1 MASGHMPEEI
11 EQLNPVELQEFID
24 RADEGPV
31 VMLNLLDFKPDG
43 GAERYG
49 EYAQA
54 VEPMLA
60 GVGGRLLFAGLGC
73 PALIGPTKWDLVA
86 VVEYPTRQ
94 AFLDMIAMAEYQAIA
109 HLRSESLERS
119 ELHPLDPVPDAE
131 RPLA

>member
-1 MASGHMPEEI
+1 MPEEL
-11 EQLNPVELQEFID
+11 EQLNPVELQEFAD

-31 VMLNLLDFKPDG
+31 LMLNLLDFKPDG

-49 EYAQA
+49 QYAEA
-54 VEPMLA
+54 VEPLLA
-60 GVGGRLLFAGLGC
+60 RVGGRLVLAGLGA

-94 AFLDMIAMAEYQAIA
+94 AFLDMIGSREYQAIA

-119 ELHPLDPVPDAE
+119 ELHPLDPVPDAQ